1 MEASTALLP
10 IPARPPRAT
19 AEAFAEAV
27 ERLLG
32 AHAHE
37 VFVQVLEQFTER
49 LAAEA
54 RASLAPAGA
63 SAPADDLADLSSR
76 ELDVLELVAAGLS
89 NEDMAARL
97 DLSVRTVERHLSNV
111 YVKLRVSG
119 KAGRAAAAARYSR
132 VHQANMGRQPGR

>member
-10 IPARPPRAT
+10 IPARPQRAT
-19 AEAFAEAV
+19 PEAFADAV

-32 AHAHE
+32 PRAHE
-37 VFVQVLEQFTER
+37 LFVQVLDQFTER
-49 LAAEA
+49 LMAEV
-54 RASLAPAGA
+54 RASLSPAGA
-63 SAPADDLADLSSR
+63 SAAADDLADLSSR

-89 NEDMAARL
+89 NDGIAARL

-132 VHQANMGRQPGR
+132 TGR